1 MGLNKNNNRRLLF
14 RIAKNNLLTKKLS
27 SLFSALSILLAV
39 VLVSTLS
46 LYLVG
51 YQFAEQQILDKMQH
65 VIYLNVTADLAEE
78 LGNDE
83 RIDIS
88 IPYKYNDTDFQAGD
102 VSYHFTFF
110 GSHDGTIETY
120 QLTEGAA
127 PQKYHEI
134 AADKIGRAHV

>member
-88 IPYKYNDTDFQAGD
+88 IPYKYNDTDFQTGD
-102 VSYHFTFF
+102 VSHHFTFF
-110 GSHDGTIETY
+110 GSHDGPI
-120 QLTEGAA
+120 
-127 PQKYHEI
+127 
-134 AADKIGRAHV
+134 